1 MTQVKLKANTTD
13 DTYGTISLEQN
24 EKNQTIKGLFNRL
37 RYRLTYKKIKD
48 DKDTTFPFLSLVNKS
63 FLYLFFFVIRFL
75 NFSFDML
82 MAKI

>member
-1 MTQVKLKANTTD
+1 MAQVKLKANTID

-24 EKNQTIKGLFNRL
+24 EENKTIKGLFNRL

-63 FLYLFFFVIRFL
+63 FLYLIFFIIRL
-75 NFSFDML
+75 LIFSFDML
-82 MAKI
+82 MVKI